1 MGIKWG
7 ESEGS
12 DSEGLINFFNR
23 SNFLINPIIDD
34 FDNGVEFIILGI
46 FLIFSNL

>member
-1 MGIKWG
+1 MGIEWG

-12 DSEGLINFFNR
+12 DSEGLIN
-23 SNFLINPIIDD
+23 SLINPVIDN
-34 FDNGVEFIILGI
+34 FNNGVEFIILGI